1 MELLVDWMEIMY
13 RFFKDQYNKKSYH
26 RNEYI
31 ETNNNQPLQ
40 DRKNQLKKESIPF
53 LRIDDYDGSSPA
65 DENDPRG
72 RRTKIVK
79 ELIPNLPS
87 VPGEDDDHDIFIGS
101 VYSSNIKISKDS
113 IQSSRDHDEGDS
125 RSTGEN
131 VSKKD
136 IVSPPGDRNVPH
148 SKIKTKVGIVISSKY
163 QFVM

>member
-13 RFFKDQYNKKSYH
+13 RFIKDQYNKKSYH

-31 ETNNNQPLQ
+31 ETNNNEPLQ
-40 DRKNQLKKESIPF
+40 DRKNQLEKESIPF
-53 LRIDDYDGSSPA
+53 LRIDDYDGNSPA

-101 VYSSNIKISKDS
+101 VHGSRIRISKES
-113 IQSSRDHDEGDS
+113 IQSSRNDDEDDS

-136 IVSPPGDRNVPH
+136 ILSSPGDRNVPDG
-148 SKIKTKVGIVISSKY
+148 KRKTKVGIVISSKY
-163 QFVM
+163 QFVI